1 MIPYEVCEWSYKH
14 KVGSNSH
21 VWWNKDQYSVPS
33 RYIGRIVD
41 IKFNDCMMFIYH
53 NRTEIA
59 RHKVLPKH
67 MRNAISTDE
76 KHLPMPLRQDITP
89 DMVRD
94 RAREIGSQTFEVI
107 RRMFESQR

>member
-1 MIPYEVCEWSYKH
+1 M
-14 KVGSNSH
+14 
-21 VWWNKDQYSVPS
+21 
-33 RYIGRIVD
+33 D

-107 RRMFESQR
+107 RRMFERQR